1 MLVAIHDEH
10 GNVVVSQRCNVE
22 FTGGSVKKGFVRL
35 HGGPPGPKGKENAI
49 ATARCEFE
57 LLFGGKVVALTED
70 ILFDLLPDDIILY
83 ASVWDNVGNYISQIR
98 LTHGDDRPNPDG
110 QWILRKGSAAIC

>member
-1 MLVAIHDEH
+1 MLVTIHDEH

-22 FTGGSVKKGFVRL
+22 FTGGSVRKGFVRL
-35 HGGPPGPKGKENAI
+35 HGGPPPGNVI

-70 ILFDLLPDDIILY
+70 ILFDLLPNDIILY

-98 LTHGDDRPNPDG
+98 LTHGDDRPNPYG
-110 QWILRKGSAAIC
+110 QWILRKGSTMIC